1 MTGTI
6 DAASPLPGALGAT
19 GPVAGFSPFSTAA
32 AVLEQAKGVLIFR
45 YGIDALTAF
54 SLLELWSAESGH
66 GVDAIAQAMVH
77 DICQGDRGAN
87 SDPQLVRWLEDRLR
101 HEFPGAQPRPDV
113 ATVPV
118 TVAVDHSSSSL
129 DAVVEAA
136 RQAAREG
143 VPLEL
148 TMEHLVVGDR
158 AALSRAE
165 LMQRIDLAVE
175 VAREVVPGLDV
186 RVPADSQLPAA
197 D

>member
-1 MTGTI
+1 VGGFSTL
-6 DAASPLPGALGAT
+6 AAST
-19 GPVAGFSPFSTAA
+19 

-45 YGIDALTAF
+45 YGIDAVTAF
-54 SLLELWSAESGH
+54 SLLELWSAENGH
-66 GVDAIAQAMVH
+66 AVDAVAHAVVH
-77 DICQGDRGAN
+77 DICQGDRNAS

-101 HEFPGAQPRPDV
+101 HEFPRADRRLV
-113 ATVPV
+113 EAVPV

-136 RQAAREG
+136 RQAARAG

-148 TMEHLVVGDR
+148 TMEHLAVGDVS
-158 AALSRAE
+158 ALSRAE

-175 VAREVVPGLDV
+175 VAREVSPGLDV
-186 RVPADSQLPAA
+186 RVPADSQIPQT